1 RLALAATPLLFFP
14 RLLLF
19 LASTGE
25 FERRT
30 ALTPL
35 ESFFSLQTGI
45 LLVAL
50 AFALILNVPSAED
63 LPSYSTARNI
73 THPLLAP
80 LSTAC
85 ALISIIAY
93 NTKSVGSL
101 GLLVSVGT
109 AIVSLWGI
117 WVMVFGGTSRYSK
130 KTGADKH
137 TSRFL
142 FGNKAAASSQKQ
154 QWKK

>member
-1 RLALAATPLLFFP
+1 MSACAAKINEYSHYRTPLTRLALAATPLLFFP

-50 AFALILNVPSAED
+50 AFALILNVRS
-63 LPSYSTARNI
+63 SR
-73 THPLLAP
+73 
-80 LSTAC
+80 
-85 ALISIIAY
+85 IS
-93 NTKSVGSL
+93 
-101 GLLVSVGT
+101 
-109 AIVSLWGI
+109 
-117 WVMVFGGTSRYSK
+117 F
-130 KTGADKH
+130 
-137 TSRFL
+137 
-142 FGNKAAASSQKQ
+142 
-154 QWKK
+154 